1 MTKGSL
7 KNESQRVILSIG
19 DIIIDRMMNQVGI
32 LIERTRRIDMIMD
45 DVYMWEVKWLTTLA
59 NVVEVPH
66 ANFLEEETLKLW
78 IVMIS
83 HCGPGM
89 YGGWVLM
96 LKRRGNVMH
105 TLKKGYSF

>member
-7 KNESQRVILSIG
+7 NSESQRVILSIG

-78 IVMIS
+78 IVLGTYDWHSIN
-83 HCGPGM
+83 
-89 YGGWVLM
+89 GGTFEL
-96 LKRRGNVMH
+96 
-105 TLKKGYSF
+105 

>member
-1 MTKGSL
+1 MADSSL

-45 DVYMWEVKWLTTLA
+45 DVYMWEVKWLTTLT

-78 IVMIS
+78 IVLGTHDWHS
-83 HCGPGM
+83 VD
-89 YGGWVLM
+89 GGTFEL
-96 LKRRGNVMH
+96 
-105 TLKKGYSF
+105 

>member
-7 KNESQRVILSIG
+7 NSESQRVILSIG

-45 DVYMWEVKWLTTLA
+45 DVYMWEVKWLTTLT

-78 IVMIS
+78 IVLGTYDLHS
-83 HCGPGM
+83 VN
-89 YGGWVLM
+89 GGTFEL
-96 LKRRGNVMH
+96 
-105 TLKKGYSF
+105 

>member
-45 DVYMWEVKWLTTLA
+45 DVYMWEVKWLTTLM

-66 ANFLEEETLKLW
+66 ANYLEEETLKLW
-78 IVMIS
+78 IVLGTYDWHS
-83 HCGPGM
+83 VD
-89 YGGWVLM
+89 GGTFEL
-96 LKRRGNVMH
+96 
-105 TLKKGYSF
+105 

>member
-7 KNESQRVILSIG
+7 NSESQRVILSIG
-19 DIIIDRMMNQVGI
+19 DIIIDRMMNQAGI

-78 IVMIS
+78 IVLGTYDWHSIN
-83 HCGPGM
+83 
-89 YGGWVLM
+89 GGTFEL
-96 LKRRGNVMH
+96 
-105 TLKKGYSF
+105 

>member
-7 KNESQRVILSIG
+7 NSESQRVILSIG

-45 DVYMWEVKWLTTLA
+45 DVYMWEVKWLTTLT

-66 ANFLEEETLKLW
+66 ANYLEEETLKLW
-78 IVMIS
+78 IVLGTYDWHS
-83 HCGPGM
+83 VD
-89 YGGWVLM
+89 GGTFEL
-96 LKRRGNVMH
+96 
-105 TLKKGYSF
+105 

>member
-7 KNESQRVILSIG
+7 NSESQRVILSIG
-19 DIIIDRMMNQVGI
+19 DIIVDRMMNQAGI

-66 ANFLEEETLKLW
+66 ANFLEQETLKLW
-78 IVMIS
+78 IVLGTYDWHSIN
-83 HCGPGM
+83 
-89 YGGWVLM
+89 GGTFEL
-96 LKRRGNVMH
+96 
-105 TLKKGYSF
+105 

>member
-7 KNESQRVILSIG
+7 NSESQRVILSIG
-19 DIIIDRMMNQVGI
+19 DIIVDRMMNQAGI

-78 IVMIS
+78 IVLGTYDWHSIN
-83 HCGPGM
+83 
-89 YGGWVLM
+89 GGTFEL
-96 LKRRGNVMH
+96 
-105 TLKKGYSF
+105 